1 MNEIDTSE
9 PILYSEIDDKYSNLL
24 QKKRIF
30 DTSINE
36 ISQLMDNLT
45 FEESS
50 NVSLVKTKFENIKNQ
65 MNKISKGINTL
76 NNLIPD
82 EDIPTAIKLRTLS
95 DSITK
100 KYKRANS
107 KFQNIIINA
116 QKNLDEQLSI
126 NSDISTIDKSSEV
139 SLQQALNL
147 KKDLLTQNPLIN
159 KNRIERLKKVK
170 KEYQQIYDIT
180 NSLNQLSEDI
190 KFNTLNQDKQIELIT
205 TNIDKIDDNISKGN
219 EELKKYKEENIV
231 DNSIY
236 YKYIGGIILFILL
249 FALLIYYKLS
259 SPNSGEVSS
268 QLDENIL
275 LNKVMNCSIALSTYI
290 SFIIFEIYWKNYLYI
305 F

>member
-159 KNRIERLKKVK
+159 KDRIERLKKVK

-219 EELKKYKEENIV
+219 EELKKYKEENMV

-259 SPNSGEVSS
+259 SPNSGEVISK
-268 QLDENIL
+268 LDENIL
-275 LNKVMNCSIALSTYI
+275 LNKT
-290 SFIIFEIYWKNYLYI
+290 K
-305 F
+305 

>member
-219 EELKKYKEENIV
+219 EELKKYKEENMV

-268 QLDENIL
+268 QIDENFL
-275 LNKVMNCSIALSTYI
+275 LNKT
-290 SFIIFEIYWKNYLYI
+290 K
-305 F
+305 

>member
-219 EELKKYKEENIV
+219 EELKKYKEENMG

-275 LNKVMNCSIALSTYI
+275 LNKT
-290 SFIIFEIYWKNYLYI
+290 K
-305 F
+305 

>member
-275 LNKVMNCSIALSTYI
+275 LNKT
-290 SFIIFEIYWKNYLYI
+290 K
-305 F
+305 

>member
-1 MNEIDTSE
+1 
-9 PILYSEIDDKYSNLL
+9 
-24 QKKRIF
+24 
-30 DTSINE
+30 
-36 ISQLMDNLT
+36 MDNLT

-159 KNRIERLKKVK
+159 KDRIERLKKVK

-219 EELKKYKEENIV
+219 EELKKYKEDNMV

-275 LNKVMNCSIALSTYI
+275 LNKT
-290 SFIIFEIYWKNYLYI
+290 K
-305 F
+305 

>member
-159 KNRIERLKKVK
+159 KDRIERLKKVK

-219 EELKKYKEENIV
+219 EELKKYKEDNMV

-275 LNKVMNCSIALSTYI
+275 LNKT
-290 SFIIFEIYWKNYLYI
+290 K
-305 F
+305 

>member
-1 MNEIDTSE
+1 MNEIDTNE
-9 PILYSEIDDKYSNLL
+9 PILYSEIEDKYSNLL

-30 DTSINE
+30 ETSINE
-36 ISQLMDNLT
+36 ISQLMDSLT
-45 FEESS
+45 FEEPS
-50 NVSLVKTKFENIKNQ
+50 NITLVKNKFQNIKNQ

-76 NNLIPD
+76 TNLIPD

-95 DSITK
+95 DSISS

-126 NSDISTIDKSSEV
+126 NSDISTVDKSSEV

-147 KKDLLTQNPLIN
+147 KKDLLAQTEIQTQNPLIN
-159 KNRIERLKKVK
+159 KSRIERLKKVK

-190 KFNTLNQDKQIELIT
+190 KFSTLNQDKQIELIT
-205 TNIDKIDDNISKGN
+205 SNIDKIEDNIIKGN
-219 EELKKYKEENIV
+219 EELKQYKENNMV

-236 YKYIGGIILFILL
+236 YKYIGGIIIFILL
-249 FALLIYYKLS
+249 LALLIYFKFS
-259 SPNSGEVSS
+259 SDNAGEVST
-268 QLDENIL
+268 QLDQKFL
-275 LNKVMNCSIALSTYI
+275 LNNPK
-290 SFIIFEIYWKNYLYI
+290 
-305 F
+305 

>member
-1 MNEIDTSE
+1 MNEIDTNE
-9 PILYSEIDDKYSNLL
+9 PILYSEIEDKYSNLL

-30 DTSINE
+30 ETSINE
-36 ISQLMDNLT
+36 ISQLMDSLT
-45 FEESS
+45 FEEPS
-50 NVSLVKTKFENIKNQ
+50 NITLVKNKFQNIKNQ

-76 NNLIPD
+76 TNLIPD

-95 DSITK
+95 DSISS

-126 NSDISTIDKSSEV
+126 NSDISTVDKSSEV

-147 KKDLLTQNPLIN
+147 KKDLLAQTEIQTQNPLIN
-159 KNRIERLKKVK
+159 KSRIERLKKVK

-190 KFNTLNQDKQIELIT
+190 KFSTLNQDKQIELIT
-205 TNIDKIDDNISKGN
+205 SNIDKIEDNIIKGN
-219 EELKKYKEENIV
+219 EELKQYKENNMV

-236 YKYIGGIILFILL
+236 YKYIGGIIIFILIL
-249 FALLIYYKLS
+249 ALLIYFKFS
-259 SPNSGEVSS
+259 SENAGEVST
-268 QLDENIL
+268 QLDQKFL
-275 LNKVMNCSIALSTYI
+275 LNNPK
-290 SFIIFEIYWKNYLYI
+290 
-305 F
+305 

>member
-1 MNEIDTSE
+1 MKEVDTSE

-30 DTSINE
+30 DTSIKE

-50 NVSLVKTKFENIKNQ
+50 NISLVKTKFENIKNQ

-82 EDIPTAIKLRTLS
+82 EDIPTAIKLKTLS
-95 DSITK
+95 DSISN

-126 NSDISTIDKSSEV
+126 NSDISTIDRSSEV
-139 SLQQALNL
+139 SIQQALNL
-147 KKDLLTQNPLIN
+147 KKELLAQNPLIN
-159 KNRIERLKKVK
+159 KDKIERLKRVK

-190 KFNTLNQDKQIELIT
+190 KINTLNQDKQIELIT
-205 TNIDKIDDNISKGN
+205 DNVDKIDDNIKKGN
-219 EELKKYKEENIV
+219 EELKKYKEENTT

-236 YKYIGGIILFILL
+236 YQYICFIIIIILL
-249 FALLIYYKLS
+249 FGLLIYYKSS
-259 SPNSGEVSS
+259 SPNSGEVSFNP
-268 QLDENIL
+268 QLDHKFL
-275 LNKVMNCSIALSTYI
+275 PNKQ
-290 SFIIFEIYWKNYLYI
+290 K
-305 F
+305 

>member
-219 EELKKYKEENIV
+219 EELKKYKEDNMV

-268 QLDENIL
+268 QIDENFL
-275 LNKVMNCSIALSTYI
+275 LNKT
-290 SFIIFEIYWKNYLYI
+290 K
-305 F
+305 

>member
-159 KNRIERLKKVK
+159 KDRIERLKKVK

-268 QLDENIL
+268 QIDENFL
-275 LNKVMNCSIALSTYI
+275 LNKT
-290 SFIIFEIYWKNYLYI
+290 K
-305 F
+305 